1 MRSLMIS
8 LDPWFDK
15 VSYIFDRFCF
25 LAIEFIQCYSQS
37 TQHPQRDCEHG
48 DRELHS
54 RKVLGTEEATLPTD
68 STARTQGK
76 GTGVLA
82 PPTASTG
89 LASPSCVNRDRQRPA
104 GSPARA
110 ATFPECHSLSSS
122 LIPMLLLPLSLS
134 DDINDRLL
142 AKLRHLQMDGKQKQ
156 WLCRVR

>member
-8 LDPWFDK
+8 LDPWIDK

-68 STARTQGK
+68 STARTHGAK
-76 GTGVLA
+76 GRVFSRL
-82 PPTASTG
+82 PPPR
-89 LASPSCVNRDRQRPA
+89 L
-104 GSPARA
+104 GSPRLRA
-110 ATFPECHSLSSS
+110 
-122 LIPMLLLPLSLS
+122 
-134 DDINDRLL
+134 
-142 AKLRHLQMDGKQKQ
+142 
-156 WLCRVR
+156 